1 MWIVSLIKRIYSG
14 SKYYQE
20 HRERMEIDAIG
31 EQKQNMILEI
41 LQLACY
47 NSEIDQIIGE
57 VKITKYLEK
66 YGKQQRLKQR
76 KQEWQ
81 KQKEKKQKEEK
92 KRRQEEKNRRK
103 KRRKKTKKKKKNGD
117 EEDCRKIGDL
127 V

>member
-1 MWIVSLIKRIYSG
+1 MWIVSLIKRIYNG

-31 EQKQNMILEI
+31 EQKQNMILGI

-47 NSEIDQIIGE
+47 NPEINWRIGE
-57 VKITKYLEK
+57 FKMTKYLEK

-81 KQKEKKQKEEK
+81 KQKEKEQKEEK
-92 KRRQEEKNRRK
+92 KRRQEEKK
-103 KRRKKTKKKKKNGD
+103 KQEKEEKKKNQ
-117 EEDCRKIGDL
+117 K
-127 V
+127 